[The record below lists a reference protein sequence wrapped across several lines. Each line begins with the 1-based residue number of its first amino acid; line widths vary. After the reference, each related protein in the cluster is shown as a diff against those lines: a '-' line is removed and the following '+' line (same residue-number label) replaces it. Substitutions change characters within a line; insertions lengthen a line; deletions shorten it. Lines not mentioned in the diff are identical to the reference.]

1 MNPVRPSVASHRTVP
16 RESTVNIAITPP
28 LQRLIDRVYPGMS
41 PRQQAGQLRELLH
54 DVLLDQIPEPGAPL
68 PSQQEPE
75 ESCTK
80 AANRIAKMAPAIDD
94 QNWAKLESNIH
105 IAQQAGLWDNPA
117 ELRLIGRLN
126 DPFDGAE
133 NEHRVQ
139 NSRIT
144 AFFRRLLAC

>member
-1 MNPVRPSVASHRTVP
+1 
-16 RESTVNIAITPP
+16 VNIEITAP
-28 LQRLIDRVYPGMS
+28 LQRLIDRVYPGMTH
-41 PRQQAGQLRELLH
+41 RQQAGQIRELLH
-54 DVLLDQIPEPGAPL
+54 DVLLDQIPVPARENPAPATA
-68 PSQQEPE
+68 EHDE

-80 AANRIAKMAPAIDD
+80 AANRVASMSPAIDD

>member
-1 MNPVRPSVASHRTVP
+1 M
-16 RESTVNIAITPP
+16 NIAITPP

-54 DVLLDQIPEPGAPL
+54 DVLLDQIPTPTPTATGTAAPA
-68 PSQQEPE
+68 EPE
-75 ESCTK
+75 QESCTK
-80 AANRIAKMAPAIDD
+80 AANRIANMAPAIDD
-94 QNWAKLESNIH
+94 QNWAKLEANIH
-105 IAQQAGLWDNPA
+105 TAQQAGLYDMPT